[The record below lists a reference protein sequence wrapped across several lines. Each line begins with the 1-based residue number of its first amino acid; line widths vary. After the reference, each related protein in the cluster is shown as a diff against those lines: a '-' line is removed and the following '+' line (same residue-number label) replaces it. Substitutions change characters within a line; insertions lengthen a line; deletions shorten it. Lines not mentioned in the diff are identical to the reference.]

1 MAVVQISKIQHRR
14 GRKNEGAGIPQ
25 LSSGELGW
33 AIDTQEL
40 YIGNGSVAEGSP
52 YVGNSKVLTEHDN
65 LFTLTEGYEYKTGQ
79 GLIDTNGTARS
90 LQDKLDDVVDVAA
103 FGVVGNGIVDDT
115 VALQRAI
122 DQTYINTSTV
132 GSESSRIVLNMKA
145 GIFKISEVL
154 RIPPHCKLVGAGKQK
169 TIIKGNHHIKIIFL

>member
-103 FGVVGNGIVDDT
+103 FGVVGRHDPGCVCSYGKT
-115 VALQRAI
+115 QKYLQSCTLASAKR
-122 DQTYINTSTV
+122 
-132 GSESSRIVLNMKA
+132 
-145 GIFKISEVL
+145 
-154 RIPPHCKLVGAGKQK
+154 
-169 TIIKGNHHIKIIFL
+169 